1 MRVTNI
7 TLNAN
12 EEEVA
17 EFAFRNPKSTGTYVA
32 KAIVGL
38 DADEIVPKFYGFSL
52 NGKTRFFDRTVKK
65 RDVVMRI
72 ALNPRRV
79 INETYSDLREEIYKA
94 IASNRTGEV
103 ELHFYSGATLVA
115 YLVGYLTK
123 IEVPHTTKTPEMQIT
138 IHCDQ
143 PFLRAVNPVRLE
155 ANHIS
160 AVNPVVIADSLS
172 TAPHGFKFV
181 IRFTAA
187 GDRFTI
193 QDDPAPT
200 WKFDIFPGELKAATE
215 GEEVDP
221 EAAAI
226 SGFQIGDELHFS
238 SDLGEK
244 YLTLVRN
251 NITYPI
257 VDKIQLGSIW
267 PVIFPG
273 ANKFHIIGPAFTW
286 VQMEYYA
293 AYWGV

>member
-12 EEEVA
+12 DEEVA

-52 NGKTRFFDRTVKK
+52 NGQTRFFDRTVKK

-94 IASNRTGEV
+94 IAANRTGEV

-115 YLVGYLTK
+115 LLVGYLTK

-160 AVNPVVIADSLS
+160 ATNPVVIADSLS

-181 IRFTAA
+181 IRFNAA
-187 GDRFTI
+187 GDRFI
-193 QDDPAPT
+193 MQDQENPT
-200 WKFDIFPGELKAATE
+200 WKFDIFPGELKAVSD
-215 GEEVDP
+215 EVDP
-221 EAAAI
+221 EAVVI
-226 SGFQIGDELHFS
+226 TGFQINDELHFS
-238 SDLGEK
+238 SDLNEK
-244 YLTLVRN
+244 YLSLVRSGV
-251 NITYPI
+251 TYQL

-273 ANKFHIIGPAFTW
+273 ANKFWIISPAFTW
-286 VQMEYYA
+286 VEMEYYA

>member
-52 NGKTRFFDRTVKK
+52 DGSQRFFDRSQKK

-94 IASNRTGEV
+94 VASNRTGEV

-115 YLVGYLTK
+115 YLSGYLTK

-160 AVNPVVIADSLS
+160 ATNPVVIADSLS

-181 IRFTAA
+181 VRF
-187 GDRFTI
+187 
-193 QDDPAPT
+193 
-200 WKFDIFPGELKAATE
+200 
-215 GEEVDP
+215 
-221 EAAAI
+221 
-226 SGFQIGDELHFS
+226 
-238 SDLGEK
+238 
-244 YLTLVRN
+244 
-251 NITYPI
+251 
-257 VDKIQLGSIW
+257 
-267 PVIFPG
+267 
-273 ANKFHIIGPAFTW
+273 
-286 VQMEYYA
+286 
-293 AYWGV
+293 